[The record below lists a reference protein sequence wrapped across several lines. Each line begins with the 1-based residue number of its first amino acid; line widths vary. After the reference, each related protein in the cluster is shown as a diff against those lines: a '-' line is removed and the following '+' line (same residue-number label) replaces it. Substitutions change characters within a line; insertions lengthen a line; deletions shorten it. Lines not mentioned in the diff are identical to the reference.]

1 MERSALSS
9 LVFVAGRW
17 LWLAVAVALLSVG
30 AYLFGRLSQFDD
42 SAELS
47 ARVAELRG
55 FEERMLSGSP
65 REAIG
70 IWPVGSTRAIVEE
83 AEQFAERHG
92 FIWEDHQL
100 PEHQNVVALGG
111 PVSTQVRDYLLGL
124 HEIADLTDRMASGEA
139 TLADVAFSYA
149 TISNRANAEIDDAL
163 QVLSEGGRDTA
174 AELRHVAYLGLALI
188 VIGGVASAAGFGWT
202 SRRARALT
210 LDIERTRA
218 LDQMKSEFVALASH
232 ELRTPLTGI
241 YGFSQLLSEND
252 VSEEERRQWAT
263 HIRSEAERLTTI
275 VEDLL
280 NVSRIEAGTM
290 DLRAER
296 VAFAEVVES
305 ALRSFE
311 GHTGT
316 HRFECTGDPA
326 VVVRGDRDKLVEVL
340 GNVVDNAVKYSPGG
354 GTVRI
359 ACESGR
365 GLLQV
370 RVSDDGLGIPESE
383 LEHVFERFTRVAN
396 PSTENIRSTGL
407 GLYLVRELVARMGG
421 AISVESVLGEDSTFT
436 FSVPLDR
443 EAPELEAAA

>member
-1 MERSALSS
+1 M
-9 LVFVAGRW
+9 
-17 LWLAVAVALLSVG
+17 
-30 AYLFGRLSQFDD
+30 
-42 SAELS
+42 
-47 ARVAELRG
+47 
-55 FEERMLSGSP
+55 
-65 REAIG
+65 
-70 IWPVGSTRAIVEE
+70 
-83 AEQFAERHG
+83 
-92 FIWEDHQL
+92 
-100 PEHQNVVALGG
+100 
-111 PVSTQVRDYLLGL
+111 
-124 HEIADLTDRMASGEA
+124 
-139 TLADVAFSYA
+139 
-149 TISNRANAEIDDAL
+149 
-163 QVLSEGGRDTA
+163 LSEGGRDTA
-174 AELRHVAYLGLALI
+174 AELRRVAYLGLALI

-305 ALRSFE
+305 VLRSFE

-396 PSTENIRSTGL
+396 PSTENIRSTGPRAL
-407 GLYLVRELVARMGG
+407 PRARAGRAHGRRRLRGERARRGQRLHVLRTAGPRSAGTGGRRVSEHPEPDDAIEAGALPTVLIVEDEPVIRELVR
-421 AISVESVLGEDSTFT
+421 SVLSRDGRWHLISAGNGEEA
-436 FSVPLDR
+436 VELAHAYRPRLVLLDVR
-443 EAPELEAAA
+443 MPRMNGIDACRAIRDDPASAGGTIVMLTAMGQDDDIARGYEAGADDYFLKPF